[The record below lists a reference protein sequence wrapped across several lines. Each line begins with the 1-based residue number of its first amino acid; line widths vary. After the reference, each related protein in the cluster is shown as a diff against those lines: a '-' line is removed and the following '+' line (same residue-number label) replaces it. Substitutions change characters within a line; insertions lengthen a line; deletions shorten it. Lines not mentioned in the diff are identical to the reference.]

1 MQYPAVFYYEW
12 YSVRK
17 WCFVKKR
24 KFLIHVCFPDLIA
37 VGLPASTGGKNRKIA
52 VERAKDTLL
61 IMSEIAEEK
70 GIELPPPTPLEELN
84 LDRGFDLE
92 EDEKPF
98 RIEIENIS
106 I

>member
-1 MQYPAVFYYEW
+1 MPSRYGRELSRAIRRVQSTKRGEMNMQYPAVFYYEW

-52 VERAKDTLL
+52 VERAKD
-61 IMSEIAEEK
+61 I
-70 GIELPPPTPLEELN
+70 
-84 LDRGFDLE
+84 F
-92 EDEKPF
+92 
-98 RIEIENIS
+98 
-106 I
+106 